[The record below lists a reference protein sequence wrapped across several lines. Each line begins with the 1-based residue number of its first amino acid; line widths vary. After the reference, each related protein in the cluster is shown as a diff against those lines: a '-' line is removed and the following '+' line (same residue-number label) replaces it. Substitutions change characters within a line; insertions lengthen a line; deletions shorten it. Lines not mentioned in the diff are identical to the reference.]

1 MEAIRSQS
9 VGRKQSRV
17 PTQKAA
23 SALSLDRRPTK
34 LYFAYGSNLH
44 IKQMNRRCPNS
55 RFIGTARL
63 CNYRWQINERG
74 YANVTQAEGHWVD
87 GLVYEIDD
95 TDEAKLDINEGVA
108 KNAYNK
114 RYMTVLL
121 HRAQSTLY
129 RRPVAWIVEKGGPAA
144 VGRQAKLVAQGRRE
158 SSLSHWQDDVL
169 IYVNPNCTI
178 DSNPREEYVNRINL
192 GIADARALGVDE
204 DYIRNC
210 IRPFIP
216 ETTERPSSG
225 PTAGTPKLR
234 VLAVTRGRSGANSP
248 ARSDGRSPARKERS
262 VSRSKQHFERRSQS
276 WQPPK
281 KENDQ
286 KKDQAAK
293 SKVPPLPPRPQSNQ
307 PHDIPIVAVQEVHL
321 SSWGWWPAFS

>member
-1 MEAIRSQS
+1 MDVIRSQS
-9 VGRKQSRV
+9 VGSKKTKV

-23 SALSLDRRPTK
+23 SAVSLDRRPAK

-44 IKQMNRRCPNS
+44 VKQMNRRCPNS
-55 RFIGTARL
+55 RFIGKARL
-63 CNYRWQINERG
+63 SNYRWQINERG
-74 YANVTQAEGHWVD
+74 YANVVAAERHWVD

-95 TDEAKLDINEGVA
+95 VDEAKLDINEGVA

-121 HRAQSTLY
+121 HRAQSALY
-129 RRPVAWIVEKGGPAA
+129 RRPVSWIVEKGGPAA
-144 VGRQAKLVAQGRRE
+144 VSGQARLIAQGRRE
-158 SSLSHWQDDVL
+158 NSLIHWQDDVL
-169 IYVNPNCTI
+169 IYVNPKCTL
-178 DSNPREEYVNRINL
+178 DSSPKEEYVNRINL

-216 ETTERPSSG
+216 ETADRAASNPALE
-225 PTAGTPKLR
+225 TPKLK
-234 VLAVTRGRSGANSP
+234 VLTVVRGRNANSP

-262 VSRSKQHFERRSQS
+262 VSRSKQHFERRSRS
-276 WQPPK
+276 LQPPNK
-281 KENDQ
+281 DNDQ
-286 KKDQAAK
+286 KKDSSAK

-307 PHDIPIVAVQEVHL
+307 PREVPIVSVQEVQL

>member
-1 MEAIRSQS
+1 MDAVRSQS
-9 VGRKQSRV
+9 VGRKSKM
-17 PTQKAA
+17 PAQKAA

-55 RFIGTARL
+55 KYIGTARL

-95 TDEAKLDINEGVA
+95 IDEAKLDINEGVA
-108 KNAYNK
+108 KNAYTK

-158 SSLSHWQDDVL
+158 TSLSHWQGDVL
-169 IYVNPNCTI
+169 IYVNPNCTL
-178 DSNPREEYVNRINL
+178 DSNPKEEYVNRINL

-216 ETTERPSSG
+216 EATEKPPSG
-225 PTAGTPKLR
+225 PASGSSKLK
-234 VLAVTRGRSGANSP
+234 VPTIARGRSANSP
-248 ARSDGRSPARKERS
+248 ARSGGRSPARKERS

-276 WQPPK
+276 WQPLK

-286 KKDQAAK
+286 KKDQATKPK
-293 SKVPPLPPRPQSNQ
+293 SPPLPPRPQQQSNQ
-307 PHDIPIVAVQEVHL
+307 PRDIPVVAVQEVHL

>member
-9 VGRKQSRV
+9 VGRKKSKM

-23 SALSLDRRPTK
+23 SAVSLDRRPTK

-55 RFIGTARL
+55 KFIGKARL
-63 CNYRWQINERG
+63 SNYRWQINERG

-95 TDEAKLDINEGVA
+95 ADEAKLDINEGVA
-108 KNAYNK
+108 KNAYSK

-121 HRAQSTLY
+121 HRAQSTFY
-129 RRPVAWIVEKGGPAA
+129 RRPIAWIVEKGGPVV

-158 SSLSHWQDDVL
+158 NPLLHWQDDVL
-169 IYVNPNCTI
+169 IYVNQNCTI
-178 DSNPREEYVNRINL
+178 DSNPKEEYINRINL

-216 ETTERPSSG
+216 ETTEKTSSG
-225 PTAGTPKLR
+225 PALGIPKPKMLT
-234 VLAVTRGRSGANSP
+234 VARGRNANSP

-286 KKDQAAK
+286 KKEPAIK
-293 SKVPPLPPRPQSNQ
+293 SKVPSLPPRPHSNHQ

>member
-1 MEAIRSQS
+1 MEAFRSQS
-9 VGRKQSRV
+9 VGMKKSRV
-17 PTQKAA
+17 PVQKAA
-23 SALSLDRRPTK
+23 SAVSLDRRPTK

-55 RFIGTARL
+55 KFIGKARL
-63 CNYRWQINERG
+63 SNYRWQINERG
-74 YANVTQAEGHWVD
+74 YANVTEAEGHWVD

-144 VGRQAKLVAQGRRE
+144 VGRQARLVAQGRRE
-158 SSLSHWQDDVL
+158 NSLLHWQDDVL
-169 IYVNPNCTI
+169 IYVNPNCII
-178 DSNPREEYVNRINL
+178 DSSPKEEYVNRINL

-216 ETTERPSSG
+216 EATERIPSG
-225 PTAGTPKLR
+225 PAPGTPKLK
-234 VLAVTRGRSGANSP
+234 VLTIARGRNENSP
-248 ARSDGRSPARKERS
+248 ARSSGRSPARKERS

-286 KKDQAAK
+286 RKETATK
-293 SKVPPLPPRPQSNQ
+293 SKLPPLPPRPQSNQ
-307 PHDIPIVAVQEVHL
+307 TLEIPIVAVQEVH
-321 SSWGWWPAFS
+321 SSGWGWWPAF

>member
-9 VGRKQSRV
+9 VGRKKSKV
-17 PTQKAA
+17 PVQKAA
-23 SALSLDRRPTK
+23 SAVSLDRRPTK

-55 RFIGTARL
+55 KFIGKARL
-63 CNYRWQINERG
+63 SNYRWQINERG
-74 YANVTQAEGHWVD
+74 YANVIVAEGHWVD
-87 GLVYEIDD
+87 GLVFEIDEV
-95 TDEAKLDINEGVA
+95 DEAKLDINEGVA

-121 HRAQSTLY
+121 HRAQSALY
-129 RRPVAWIVEKGGPAA
+129 RRPVSWIVEKGGPAA
-144 VGRQAKLVAQGRRE
+144 VGRQARLVAQGRRE
-158 SSLSHWQDDVL
+158 NSLLHWQDDVL
-169 IYVNPNCTI
+169 IYINPNCTI
-178 DSNPREEYVNRINL
+178 DSSPKEEYVNRINL

-210 IRPFIP
+210 IRPYVP
-216 ETTERPSSG
+216 ETTDRAPSS
-225 PTAGTPKLR
+225 PALGTPKLK
-234 VLAVTRGRSGANSP
+234 VLTVVRGRNANSP

-276 WQPPK
+276 LQPPK

-286 KKDQAAK
+286 KKDPAAK
-293 SKVPPLPPRPQSNQ
+293 SKAPPLPPRPQSNQ

>member
-1 MEAIRSQS
+1 METTRSQS
-9 VGRKQSRV
+9 VGRKKAKLPV
-17 PTQKAA
+17 QKAA
-23 SALSLDRRPTK
+23 SAVSLDRRPTK

-55 RFIGTARL
+55 KYIGKARL
-63 CNYRWQINERG
+63 SNYRWQINERG
-74 YANVTQAEGHWVD
+74 YANVTEAEGHWVD

-95 TDEAKLDINEGVA
+95 IDEAKLDINEGVA

-121 HRAQSTLY
+121 HRAQRALY
-129 RRPVAWIVEKGGPAA
+129 RRPIAWIVEKGGPAA
-144 VGRQAKLVAQGRRE
+144 VDRQAKLVAQGRRE
-158 SSLSHWQDDVL
+158 SPLLHWQDGVL
-169 IYVNPNCTI
+169 IYINPNCI
-178 DSNPREEYVNRINL
+178 VDSNPKEEYVNRINL

-216 ETTERPSSG
+216 ETTNRNPSG
-225 PTAGTPKLR
+225 PALGTPKLK
-234 VLAVTRGRSGANSP
+234 VLAVARGRDANSP
-248 ARSDGRSPARKERS
+248 VRSVGRSPARKERS

-281 KENDQ
+281 RDNDQ
-286 KKDQAAK
+286 KKDSVAK
-293 SKVPPLPPRPQSNQ
+293 PRVPPLPPRPQSNQ
-307 PHDIPIVAVQEVHL
+307 LHDIPIIAVQEVQP
-321 SSWGWWPAFS
+321 SGWGWWPTFS

>member
-9 VGRKQSRV
+9 VGRSKSKV

-23 SALSLDRRPTK
+23 SAVSLDRRPTK

-44 IKQMNRRCPNS
+44 MKQMNRRCPNS
-55 RFIGTARL
+55 KFIGKARL

-74 YANVTQAEGHWVD
+74 YANVAEAEGHWVD

-95 TDEAKLDINEGVA
+95 ADEAKLDISEGVA
-108 KNAYNK
+108 KNAYDK

-121 HRAQSTLY
+121 HRARSALY
-129 RRPVAWIVEKGGPAA
+129 RRPIAWIVEKGGPAV
-144 VGRQAKLVAQGRRE
+144 VGGQQAGLAAQGRRE
-158 SSLSHWQDDVL
+158 SSLLHWQDDVL
-169 IYVNPNCTI
+169 IYVNPNCI
-178 DSNPREEYVNRINL
+178 VDSSPREEYVNRINL

-216 ETTERPSSG
+216 EAAERIISG
-225 PTAGTPKLR
+225 PAPGTPKIKL
-234 VLAVTRGRSGANSP
+234 LAVARGRNAISP
-248 ARSDGRSPARKERS
+248 APSDGRSPPARKERS
-262 VSRSKQHFERRSQS
+262 VSRSKQHFERPSQS

-281 KENDQ
+281 KDGDH
-286 KKDQAAK
+286 KKDAAAK
-293 SKVPPLPPRPQSNQ
+293 SKEPPLPPRPQPNQ
-307 PHDIPIVAVQEVHL
+307 PHDVPVVAAQEVHL
-321 SSWGWWPAFS
+321 SGWGWWPAF